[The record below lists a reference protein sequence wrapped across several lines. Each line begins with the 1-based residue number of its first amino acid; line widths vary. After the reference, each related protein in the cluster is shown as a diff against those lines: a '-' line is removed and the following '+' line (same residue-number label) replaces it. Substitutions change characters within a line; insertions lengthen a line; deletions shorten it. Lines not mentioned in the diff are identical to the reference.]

1 MLNTIVILLS
11 DNILEY
17 IMKKYEYMSEV
28 LAIMTIGIII
38 AIIALGGFNYNKIAE
53 KFSSHKK
60 YTLEYYYMD
69 GCGHC
74 TDFNKSKVWEKL
86 EAENWENLTL
96 KKYNRLE
103 KMDRIEKFNITGFP
117 SIILVKN
124 DELVENYNGHR
135 TFNAISA
142 FIKSKNI

>member
-1 MLNTIVILLS
+1 MVILLS

-17 IMKKYEYMSEV
+17 IMKKGYMNEIF
-28 LAIMTIGIII
+28 AIMAILIII
-38 AIIALGGFNYNKIAE
+38 AIIVLVVLNYNEIAE
-53 KFSSHKK
+53 KFNNDKK

-74 TDFNKSKVWEKL
+74 TDFNKSKIWDKL
-86 EAENWENLTL
+86 EAENWKNVKL
-96 KKYNRLE
+96 KKYNRIE

-117 SIILVKN
+117 AIILVQN
-124 DELVENYNGHR
+124 EELVQHYNGDR

-142 FIKSKNI
+142 FIDSKNI